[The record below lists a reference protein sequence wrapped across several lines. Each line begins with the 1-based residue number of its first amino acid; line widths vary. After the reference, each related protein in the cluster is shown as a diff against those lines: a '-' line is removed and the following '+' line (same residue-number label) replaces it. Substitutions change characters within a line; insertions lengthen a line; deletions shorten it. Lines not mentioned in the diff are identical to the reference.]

1 MSGFLLLSMFIRRAA
16 FLAPGTIFEH
26 YTGYGAC
33 PDTGVPVVGTL
44 FVFGLGPQHEL

>member
-1 MSGFLLLSMFIRRAA
+1 MFIRRAA

-33 PDTGVPVVGTL
+33 PDTGVPVVGPCL
-44 FVFGLGPQHEL
+44 SLAWVLSMNFEDIAKRAG